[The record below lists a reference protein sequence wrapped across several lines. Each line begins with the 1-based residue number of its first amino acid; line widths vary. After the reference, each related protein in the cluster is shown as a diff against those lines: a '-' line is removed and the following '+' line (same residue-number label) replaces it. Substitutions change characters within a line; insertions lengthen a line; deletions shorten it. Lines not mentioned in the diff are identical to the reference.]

1 VHLDNFLKLIGKNK
15 KLTDLNKGLLEG
27 YKKKL
32 KKEKIRDI
40 ATTNNYIK
48 NIKAFLNWLFKR
60 EYIPVSVSRFLRRD
74 ATIEKDVVAL
84 TEEEFC
90 TLEKANF
97 EDKAVQDQIDIFL
110 FGCYTSLSIGDI
122 RKFRPEMINEN
133 DILSKRRIKNHSNQ
147 KIPLIPEALAILE
160 KHEYNLPFISNN
172 KGTENLKKAL
182 RILGLRRKVRISTH
196 RTDGKVID
204 EWKELC
210 EVISW
215 HKSRKTA
222 ITILLSNGVA
232 ISLVMQISGHK
243 KESTLSRYKDFS
255 DKVLIEAMKNMR
267 PNKRGAI

>member
-15 KLTDLNKGLLEG
+15 KLTDLNKVLLEG

-97 EDKAVQDQIDIFL
+97 EDVNVQDQIDIFL

-133 DILSKRRIKNHSNQ
+133 DILNKRRIKNHSNQ
-147 KIPLIPEALAILE
+147 KIPLIPEAIAILE
-160 KHEYNLPFISNN
+160 KHKYNLPFISNN
-172 KGTENLKKAL
+172 KGTESLKKAL
-182 RILGLRRKVRISTH
+182 RILGLKRKVRISTH

-267 PNKRGAI
+267 PNKGGAI